1 MDADDI
7 RTEKAK
13 ILKSLRP
20 CAEGEQPEVAVVRGQ
35 YQGYR
40 QEPGVAA
47 DSQTETF
54 IAVRALIDTW
64 RWGKVPFYLR
74 TGKRLAS
81 RFSSIRIQFAMPPH
95 NLFGSYAECH
105 LRPNAIHLRLQPTEG
120 IDLHFEAK
128 KPGPGMKMQPVRMHF
143 DYPEAFETSSA
154 EAYQRLLSDV
164 ASGDQGL
171 FIRSDEVELSWRFAD
186 SVRSAMAQ
194 TPLHSYAPGS
204 MGPENQHSLFGPCEG
219 RWTND

>member
-1 MDADDI
+1 
-7 RTEKAK
+7 
-13 ILKSLRP
+13 
-20 CAEGEQPEVAVVRGQ
+20 
-35 YQGYR
+35 
-40 QEPGVAA
+40 
-47 DSQTETF
+47 
-54 IAVRALIDTW
+54 
-64 RWGKVPFYLR
+64 
-74 TGKRLAS
+74 
-81 RFSSIRIQFAMPPH
+81 
-95 NLFGSYAECH
+95 
-105 LRPNAIHLRLQPTEG
+105 
-120 IDLHFEAK
+120 
-128 KPGPGMKMQPVRMHF
+128 MHF

-186 SVRSAMAQ
+186 SVRRAMVQ